1 MFFIYWFFE
10 ERFLAFCHHL
20 KQLCHFLPFWL
31 HSDLPLVFCSW
42 QGNCAENTA
51 KTSNITREEQDAYA
65 IGSYSRSKAAYE
77 SGVLAKEIVP
87 VSIPQRGTAR
97 CSGTAGKKNP
107 NVKEPLSNAR
117 VFCQANLTASCP
129 RTKSGGESTLP
140 KFPNWRRC
148 FRRRTVMT
156 LDLLSD

>member
-1 MFFIYWFFE
+1 MFE
-10 ERFLAFCHHL
+10 EKFFCFLPPSDATVSFSAFLATLWFALGFLLLTGKLCREYSQDLQHHKRRAGRL
-20 KQLCHFLPFWL
+20 RHRLIQPQQSGIRVGCFGQRDCASQHTTKRYSKVQWDC
-31 HSDLPLVFCSW
+31 W
-42 QGNCAENTA
+42 Q
-51 KTSNITREEQDAYA
+51 KK
-65 IGSYSRSKAAYE
+65 SKC
-77 SGVLAKEIVP
+77 
-87 VSIPQRGTAR
+87 QQ
-97 CSGTAGKKNP
+97 